1 MRGVGRSRCR
11 APVLWLSTRL
21 MSAVALC
28 AFLRL
33 LHDGMR
39 WRHACC
45 MNRADGQGPRQ
56 EPPGAPRGDCSP
68 GGAPGWPGRTSS
80 PFFMN
85 ASRCASG
92 SGVGRHAVACDQ
104 GSGEYGAGR
113 RGCGRS
119 SCNLPDDISPRPAR
133 GSQPGACEGRAPSPT
148 QSGKAV
154 RCAGARSFL
163 SARAADSAEDHLDRA
178 PAAARPAPRLAVRI
192 RLSRR
197 GHPCRSK

>member
-154 RCAGARSFL
+154 RCAGPGHFFQPEPL
-163 SARAADSAEDHLDRA
+163 IA
-178 PAAARPAPRLAVRI
+178 PKITSIVRRPLPGQ
-192 RLSRR
+192 RR
-197 GHPCRSK
+197 GSR

>member
-28 AFLRL
+28 AFPRL

-133 GSQPGACEGRAPSPT
+133 SSGGEGTESNTKRESSPM
-148 QSGKAV
+148 
-154 RCAGARSFL
+154 RGARSFL
-163 SARAADSAEDHLDRA
+163 PARAADSAEDHLDRA

-197 GHPCRSK
+197 GHPCRSL